1 MAVKDGLGPAG
12 RLIIMILSYH
22 PNYHDSY
29 HDNHYE
35 SYHPNYHDSYHDN
48 HYDIKHKH
56 NKCGQVAP
64 AGGAPEHKGAVQ
76 ARTKPDI

>member
-29 HDNHYE
+29 HDNHY
-35 SYHPNYHDSYHDN
+35 
-48 HYDIKHKH
+48 DIKHKH
-56 NKCGQVAP
+56 NNCGQVAP

-76 ARTKPDI
+76 VRRNHM